1 MFVQTLLHSTLSVM
15 CTALIA
21 VSASCFFYS
30 LAFLDQQL
38 IITHTCTFSCGLCT
52 RLRVPLLSLDAL
64 KSRNALI
71 CIIFWFLL

>member
-30 LAFLDQQL
+30 LAFLFGHCVNGVLL
-38 IITHTCTFSCGLCT
+38 IAEDTFL
-52 RLRVPLLSLDAL
+52 
-64 KSRNALI
+64 
-71 CIIFWFLL
+71 